1 MSMIF
6 SIYAFIM
13 PKMIQMSVKG
23 PLTRK
28 VSKILSATSWFAV
41 ATNSVI
47 IWVEKAA
54 STVRYRWLLRRLPS
68 SGQLAS
74 ISAESVSRT

>member
-6 SIYAFIM
+6 SIYALIM

-28 VSKILSATSWFAV
+28 LSNILSATSWFAV

-54 STVRYRWLLRRLPS
+54 STVRYKWLLSRLPS